1 MFLKLYGAVLLFTYL
16 PPLNAF
22 IWLIVIAASYRHVV
36 AYNYGLHVMP
46 IMDLNCFY
54 SNDKA
59 LPNIISC
66 TPMSRGE
73 PAYAKEA
80 FLRIVDAHFKARA
93 ETVNVFGD
101 LYYREIKDR
110 DKIIDNC
117 ILTLPDG

>member
-1 MFLKLYGAVLLFTYL
+1 
-16 PPLNAF
+16 
-22 IWLIVIAASYRHVV
+22 
-36 AYNYGLHVMP
+36 
-46 IMDLNCFY
+46 
-54 SNDKA
+54 
-59 LPNIISC
+59 
-66 TPMSRGE
+66 MSRGE

-117 ILTLPDG
+117 ILTLPEG